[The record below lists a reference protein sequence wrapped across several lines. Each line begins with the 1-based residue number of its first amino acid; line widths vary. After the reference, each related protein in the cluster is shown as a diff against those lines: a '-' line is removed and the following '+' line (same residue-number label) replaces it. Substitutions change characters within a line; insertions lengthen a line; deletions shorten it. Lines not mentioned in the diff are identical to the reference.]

1 MIERRYRNRLIGLAI
16 LMMLA
21 LIGVSTRL
29 VYLHFHLGPGV
40 DRGARITA
48 MRQFRER
55 LAVGRGKILDRNGNV
70 LVLDLVKK
78 ELCASPAKI
87 ASNRNAQA
95 VAETIGRILNIEPRV
110 LMDRIIDRP
119 ERQFIYVAG
128 FGHVLEDDQ
137 AEALMREKLPGIF
150 LKDVMAR
157 SYPRGASLCHVLG
170 YVNLAS
176 ERNGCAGI
184 EQRWDRY
191 LRGVPGLLVSEKDG
205 RRHEMYDRRLLEIKS
220 RPGANVT
227 LTIDQYVQYIVER
240 ALENAVREQRATAAW
255 AIVERVRTGEI
266 LAMANIPAFDP
277 RAYRATAPDTMR
289 NRCIANNFEP
299 GSTFKVIVV
308 AAALNEKLVAPT
320 QIFDCENGA
329 WFYQRRTLHDFRPH
343 GNLSVADII
352 KKSSNIG
359 AAKIAVLLGN
369 ERLYAY
375 MKQFGIG
382 ERTGIELPGEEA
394 GLLWPVSKWTALSPT
409 RIAIGHEVAV
419 TALQMLGVL
428 CAIANDGVRMKPQI
442 VQQVTDADGRV
453 LYQQSPVAVSQPIRP
468 DTARLMKSLLTRVT
482 EKGGTGTRARVKGY
496 NVAGKTGTAQKA
508 IPGGY
513 SDTRNMSSFMGF
525 LPSEDPQL
533 AIIVVLDEP
542 SNDVRTGGYVAG
554 PVFKEIAEQSVRYL
568 DIASQVDA
576 AVAGQ
581 PGPGGHLGV

>member
-1 MIERRYRNRLIGLAI
+1 MIERRYKNRLIGLAI

-40 DRGARITA
+40 DRGARVDT

-55 LAVGRGKILDRNGNV
+55 LAVDRGKILDRNGNV
-70 LVLDLVKK
+70 LTLDLVKK
-78 ELCASPAKI
+78 ELCASPANI
-87 ASNRNAQA
+87 ASNHNAQA
-95 VAETIGRILNIEPRV
+95 VTETIGRILNVEPRV
-110 LMDRIIDRP
+110 LMDRINRP
-119 ERQFIYVAG
+119 ARQFVYVAG
-128 FGHVLEDDQ
+128 FGHVLDDDQ
-137 AEALMREKLPGIF
+137 ADALVRAKLPGVF
-150 LKDVMAR
+150 LRDTMVR
-157 SYPRGASLCHVLG
+157 SYPRGAGLCHVLG
-170 YVNLAS
+170 YVNLEP

-184 EQRWDRY
+184 EQRWDCY
-191 LRGVPGLLVSEKDG
+191 LRGVPGLLVGERDG
-205 RRHEMYDRRLLEIKS
+205 RRHELYDRRLLEIKS

-240 ALENAVREQRATAAW
+240 ALENAVREQRAKAAW

-266 LAMANIPAFDP
+266 LAMANIPSFDP
-277 RAYRATAPDTMR
+277 RAFRSTAPDAMR
-289 NRCIANNFEP
+289 NRCIANNYEP
-299 GSTFKVIVV
+299 GSTFKVTVV
-308 AAALNEKLVAPT
+308 AAALNEKLVTPA
-320 QIFDCENGA
+320 QIFDCENGT
-329 WFYQRRTLHDFRPH
+329 WFYQRRPLHDFHPY

-369 ERLYAY
+369 ARLYAY
-375 MKQFGIG
+375 LKQFGIG
-382 ERTGIELPGEEA
+382 ECTGIELPGEEA
-394 GLLWPVSKWTALSPT
+394 GLLYPVSKWTALSPT

-442 VQQVTDADGRV
+442 VQQVTDVDGRV
-453 LYQQSPVAVSQPIRP
+453 LYQQTPVAVSQPIRP
-468 DTARLMKSLLTRVT
+468 DTARLMKSLLVRVT
-482 EKGGTGTRARVKGY
+482 EEGGTGSRARVEGY
-496 NVAGKTGTAQKA
+496 NVGGKTGTAQKA

-513 SDTRNMSSFMGF
+513 SDTLNMSSFMGF
-525 LPSEDPQL
+525 IPAEDPQI

-568 DIASQVDA
+568 DIAPPGDA
-576 AVAGQ
+576 AVAGRT
-581 PGPGGHLGV
+581 GPGANLGI

>member
-40 DRGARITA
+40 DRGARVDA
-48 MRQFRER
+48 MRQFRES
-55 LAVGRGKILDRNGNV
+55 LAVVRGKILDRNGNV
-70 LVLDLVKK
+70 LTLDLVKK
-78 ELCASPAKI
+78 ELCASPADI

-95 VAETIGRILNIEPRV
+95 VAEAIGRILNVEPRV
-110 LMDRIIDRP
+110 LMDRINRP
-119 ERQFIYVAG
+119 TRQFVYVAG

-137 AEALMREKLPGIF
+137 AEALAREKLPGVF
-150 LKDVMAR
+150 LKDVMVR

-170 YVNLAS
+170 YVNLET
-176 ERNGCAGI
+176 ERNGCAGV

-191 LRGVPGLLVSEKDG
+191 LRGVPGLLVGERDG
-205 RRHEMYDRRLLEIKS
+205 RRHELYDRRLLEIKS

-227 LTIDQYVQYIVER
+227 LTIDQYVQFIVER

-277 RAYRATAPDTMR
+277 RAFRATAPDTMR
-289 NRCIANNFEP
+289 NRCIANNYEP
-299 GSTFKVIVV
+299 GSTFKVTVV
-308 AAALNEKLVAPT
+308 AAALNEKLVAPA
-320 QIFDCENGA
+320 QIFDCENGT
-329 WFYQRRTLHDFRPH
+329 WFYQRRSLHDFHPY

-369 ERLYAY
+369 ARLYAY
-375 MKQFGIG
+375 LKQFGIG

-394 GLLWPVSKWTALSPT
+394 GLLYPVSKWTALSPT

-428 CAIANDGVRMKPQI
+428 CAIANDGVRMKPYI
-442 VQQVTDADGRV
+442 IQQVTDADGRV
-453 LYQQSPVAVSQPIRP
+453 LYQNMPVAVSQPIRP
-468 DTARLMKSLLTRVT
+468 DTARLMKSLLARVT
-482 EKGGTGTRARVKGY
+482 EEGGTGHRAAVEGY
-496 NVAGKTGTAQKA
+496 TVGGKTGTAQKA

-513 SDTRNMSSFMGF
+513 SDTLNMSSFMGF
-525 LPSEDPQL
+525 IPVEDPQL

-568 DIASQVDA
+568 DIAPLGDA

-581 PGPGGHLGV
+581 PGMDTNRGI

>member
-29 VYLHFHLGPGV
+29 VYLHFHLGLGV

-48 MRQFRER
+48 MRQFRAR

-95 VAETIGRILNIEPRV
+95 VAETIGRILNVEPRV
-110 LMDRIIDRP
+110 LMDRIIARP

-170 YVNLAS
+170 YVNLEP

-240 ALENAVREQRATAAW
+240 ALENAVREQRAKAAW

-289 NRCIANNFEP
+289 NRCIANNYEP
-299 GSTFKVIVV
+299 GSTFKVTVV
-308 AAALNEKLVAPT
+308 AAALNEKLVAPA

-359 AAKIAVLLGN
+359 AAKIALLLGN

-375 MKQFGIG
+375 LKQFGIG

-394 GLLWPVSKWTALSPT
+394 GLLYPVSKWTALSPT

-568 DIASQVDA
+568 DIASQSDV
-576 AVAGQ
+576 AVAVR
-581 PGPGGHLGV
+581 PGPGGHLGI

>member
-40 DRGARITA
+40 DRGARVDA
-48 MRQFRER
+48 MRQFRES
-55 LAVGRGKILDRNGNV
+55 LAVVRGKILDRNGNV
-70 LVLDLVKK
+70 LTLDLVKK
-78 ELCASPAKI
+78 ELCASPAEI
-87 ASNRNAQA
+87 ASNRNVQA
-95 VAETIGRILNIEPRV
+95 VAEAIGRILNVEPRV
-110 LMDRIIDRP
+110 LMDRINRP
-119 ERQFIYVAG
+119 ERQFVYVAG
-128 FGHVLEDDQ
+128 FGHVLKDDQ
-137 AEALMREKLPGIF
+137 AEALAREKLPGVF
-150 LKDVMAR
+150 LKDVMVR
-157 SYPRGASLCHVLG
+157 SYPRGVSLCHVLG
-170 YVNLAS
+170 YVNLDT

-191 LRGVPGLLVSEKDG
+191 LRGVPGLLISERDG
-205 RRHEMYDRRLLEIKS
+205 RRHELYDRRLLEIKP

-240 ALENAVREQRATAAW
+240 ALETAVREQRAAAAW

-277 RAYRATAPDTMR
+277 RAFRSTAPDIMR
-289 NRCIANNFEP
+289 NRCIANNYEP
-299 GSTFKVIVV
+299 GSTFKVTVV
-308 AAALNEKLVAPT
+308 AAALNDKLVAPA
-320 QIFDCENGA
+320 QIFDCENGT
-329 WFYQRRTLHDFRPH
+329 WFYQRRPLHDFHPY

-369 ERLYAY
+369 ARLYAY
-375 MKQFGIG
+375 LKQFGIG
-382 ERTGIELPGEEA
+382 EPTGIELPGEEA
-394 GLLWPVSKWTALSPT
+394 GLLYPVAKWSALSPT

-428 CAIANDGVRMKPQI
+428 CTIANDGVRMKPYI
-442 VQQVTDADGRV
+442 VQQVNDADGRV
-453 LYQQSPVAVSQPIRP
+453 LYQQTPVAVSQPIRP
-468 DTARLMKSLLTRVT
+468 DTARLMKSLLVRVT
-482 EKGGTGTRARVKGY
+482 EEGGTGARARVEGY
-496 NVAGKTGTAQKA
+496 TVGGKTGTAQKA

-513 SDTRNMSSFMGF
+513 SDTLNMSSFMGF
-525 LPSEDPQL
+525 IPAEDPQL

-568 DIASQVDA
+568 DIAPLGNAD
-576 AVAGQ
+576 VASR
-581 PGPGGHLGV
+581 PGPGANQDI

>member
-1 MIERRYRNRLIGLAI
+1 MIGLAI

-29 VYLHFHLGPGV
+29 VYLHFHLGPGM
-40 DRGARITA
+40 DRGARVDA
-48 MRQFRER
+48 MRQFRES
-55 LAVGRGKILDRNGNV
+55 LAVVRGKILDRNGNV
-70 LVLDLVKK
+70 LTLDLVKK
-78 ELCASPAKI
+78 ELCASPADI

-95 VAETIGRILNIEPRV
+95 VAKTIGRILNVEPRV
-110 LMDRIIDRP
+110 LMDRINRP
-119 ERQFIYVAG
+119 ARQFVYLAG

-137 AEALMREKLPGIF
+137 AEALAREKLPGVF
-150 LKDVMAR
+150 LKDVMVR

-170 YVNLAS
+170 YVNLET

-191 LRGVPGLLVSEKDG
+191 LRGVPGLLIGERDG
-205 RRHEMYDRRLLEIKS
+205 RRHELYDRRLLEIRS

-227 LTIDQYVQYIVER
+227 LTIDQYVQFIVER

-266 LAMANIPAFDP
+266 LAMANVPAFNP
-277 RAYRATAPDTMR
+277 RAFRVTAPVTMR
-289 NRCIANNFEP
+289 NHCIANIYEP
-299 GSTFKVIVV
+299 GSTFKVTVV
-308 AAALNEKLVAPT
+308 AAALNEKLVTPA
-320 QIFDCENGA
+320 QIFDCENGS
-329 WFYQRRTLHDFRPH
+329 WFYHRRILHDFHPY

-359 AAKIAVLLGN
+359 AAKIALLLGDT
-369 ERLYAY
+369 RLYAY
-375 MKQFGIG
+375 LKQFGIG

-394 GLLWPVSKWTALSPT
+394 GLLYPVSKWTALSPT

-428 CAIANDGVRMKPQI
+428 CTIANDGVHMKPQI
-442 VQQVTDADGRV
+442 VQQVTDVDGRV
-453 LYQQSPVAVSQPIRP
+453 LYQQTPVVVSQPIRP
-468 DTARLMKSLLTRVT
+468 DTARLMKSLLVRVT
-482 EKGGTGTRARVKGY
+482 EEGGTGARARVEGY
-496 NVAGKTGTAQKA
+496 TVGGKTGTAQKA

-513 SDTRNMSSFMGF
+513 SDTLNMSSFMGF
-525 LPSEDPQL
+525 IPAEDPQL

-568 DIASQVDA
+568 DIVPLGNAT
-576 AVAGQ
+576 VADRSGI
-581 PGPGGHLGV
+581 GTNRRI